1 MELHSPGGAG
11 ERINLIPQLSS
22 VNRGEFRVMEK
33 EWADAIRAG
42 REVKVEVSPIYAG
55 SSEVPDAIV
64 AKWTVDG
71 QTFRK
76 TFPNTP
82 GGG

>member
-1 MELHSPGGAG
+1 
-11 ERINLIPQLSS
+11 
-22 VNRGEFRVMEK
+22 MEK
-33 EWADAIRAG
+33 EWADAIKAG
-42 REVKVEVSPIYAG
+42 KEVKVEVSPIYAG
-55 SSEVPDAIV
+55 SGKVPDAIV

-76 TFPNTP
+76 TFLNTP